1 VTIDRRQII
10 LRGLAAAAAAP
21 ALGGTIAMAA
31 SEAEKL
37 AITKQSAEWAA
48 QNLIA
53 RGYKADFSLESLREV
68 ERFFAEHSTKG
79 KATAGGWLAE
89 RLEARI
95 FTLGC
100 YIGEVIRRR
109 CGGTWFVGDASV
121 MGPDFE
127 VRFPNGGIIW
137 PVQRAAKR
145 FHNGP
150 EDNVHFYGVVMV
162 ERCKEPA
169 RGAPK

>member
-1 VTIDRRQII
+1 VTIDRRQFI
-10 LRGLAAAAAAP
+10 LGGLAAAAAAP

-37 AITKQSAEWAA
+37 AITKQSADWAS
-48 QNLIA
+48 QNLTA

-68 ERFFAEHSTKG
+68 ERFFVEHSTKG
-79 KATAGGWLAE
+79 KATPGGWLAE
-89 RLEARI
+89 RLDVRL
-95 FTLGC
+95 FSLGA
-100 YIGEVIRRR
+100 YIGEVIRRL

-121 MGPDFE
+121 SAANFE
-127 VRFPNGGIIW
+127 IRFPNGGIIW

-150 EDNVHFYGVVMV
+150 EDNVHVYGVVMV
-162 ERCKEPA
+162 EKCKESVQ
-169 RGAPK
+169 GAPK